1 MLERKDLLMYE
12 FYSKISMIVF
22 SGAVDD
28 EKLTSGKIFYF
39 ASLSKSLDQTR
50 SIITVFSLD

>member
-1 MLERKDLLMYE
+1 
-12 FYSKISMIVF
+12 MIVF

-28 EKLTSGKIFYF
+28 EKLPYGKMFYF
-39 ASLSKSLDQTR
+39 ASLSKTSDRNR